1 MWDLSSVT
9 RVWNHNPCIARW
21 ILNHWTTKEVPL
33 YSLWQKASLFS
44 ASSPEPRPRNWENVT
59 FLSSKE
65 DLVRYMREILQ
76 AHSWHIVFI
85 MNTIADFLITLM
97 TKWSWVPGNLKSPSK
112 LVSLETPRSSISSSS
127 SAKTKSNQKKKHCLW
142 IQIWTTLSLK
152 NPTYFNIF

>member
-1 MWDLSSVT
+1 MWDLSSMT
-9 RVWNHNPCIARW
+9 TVWNHIPCIARW

-76 AHSWHIVFI
+76 VHSWHVIFI

-97 TKWSWVPGNLKSPSK
+97 TKRSWVSGTLKSPSK
-112 LVSLETPRSSISSSS
+112 LVSLETARNSISSSS
-127 SAKTKSNQKKKHCLW
+127 SAKTKTNNNNNKKPPAYGYRYGLH
-142 IQIWTTLSLK
+142 
-152 NPTYFNIF
+152 

>member
-1 MWDLSSVT
+1 M
-9 RVWNHNPCIARW
+9 
-21 ILNHWTTKEVPL
+21 
-33 YSLWQKASLFS
+33 
-44 ASSPEPRPRNWENVT
+44 T

-127 SAKTKSNQKKKHCLW
+127 SAKTKTNQKKK
-142 IQIWTTLSLK
+142 TLPMDTDMDYIKFEESNLLQYLL
-152 NPTYFNIF
+152 TVTFLSH